1 MTTATN
7 LSELTGAYV
16 IDASHSRIGFVA
28 RHAMVT
34 KVRGAFNE
42 FDGKINIDGDK
53 PENTTPETCSRL
65 RAATTGPMASM
76 RDGMTAS
83 ASAPRSGAPGNAKA
97 TTRHPCRRA
106 WAAIRAGRA
115 PAPHISPSERITS

>member
-1 MTTATN
+1 MTDQPIARSNLKGTPMTTATN

-53 PENTTPETCSRL
+53 PENTTAEVTL
-65 RAATTGPMASM
+65 KVASIDTRNAQ
-76 RDGMTAS
+76 RDGHL
-83 ASAPRSGAPGNAKA
+83 
-97 TTRHPCRRA
+97 TTNDFLAVETYPE
-106 WAAIRAGRA
+106 IKFV
-115 PAPHISPSERITS
+115 